1 MSVTTFTGFVVIDGE
16 QVLTYEQLR
25 GIGFIGPTAES
36 EYLGGSHG
44 LNGLFQIRATP
55 KQTDLMD
62 DHGLS
67 LALVQTPWFH
77 DHRLAMEPELRLDV
91 IISEDH
97 GEVLD
102 LECLNGYTRVA
113 YDYCDGGESINV
125 SGKLSVGAYSSN
137 SPQPPVNLMAD
148 IGWNSA
154 IPAMPSP
161 ADVLAQL
168 GSQKSLAD
176 QFSEA
181 FASAQPA
188 PPKAPEWT
196 PPVPAPWATQ
206 PQMAPAPNPPPQPA
220 PEPVT
225 AVPAKPVPIGHAEM
239 MQSMF
244 GRFMS

>member
-1 MSVTTFTGFVVIDGE
+1 MSQETFTGFVVIDGE

-25 GIGFIGPTAES
+25 AIGFVGPTAES
-36 EYLGGSHG
+36 EYLGGNHG
-44 LNGLFQIRATP
+44 INGIFQVRATP

-67 LALVQTPWFH
+67 LALVQTPWFP
-77 DHRLAMEPELRLDV
+77 DRRLAMEPELGLDV

-97 GEVLD
+97 GEILN
-102 LECLNGYTRVA
+102 LEYLNGFTRVA
-113 YDYCDGGESINV
+113 YDYTDGGESVNV
-125 SGKLSVGAYSSN
+125 CGKLSVGAYSSN
-137 SPQPPVNLMAD
+137 APQPPVNLLAD

-154 IPAMPSP
+154 VPVMPSP

-176 QFSEA
+176 QFAEA

-196 PPVPAPWATQ
+196 PPAPAPWATQ
-206 PQMAPAPNPPPQPA
+206 PQMAPAPPPA
-220 PEPVT
+220 PEPVK
-225 AVPAKPVPIGHAEM
+225 VPAPVAEDLLN
-239 MQSMF
+239 SMF
-244 GRFMS
+244 GIFLKN